1 MTLFVRYGICGAG
14 KIMLFF
20 NSFNNLSFILSIA
33 VVLSSISSTMTA
45 PATEPQWWT
54 NPCSIQTVLLRHG
67 RSPAENQ
74 LRIFIKM
81 LETGVNKKLKA
92 IYPHNADSNQT
103 KNCPKVNPVLR
114 LMTKSSNF
122 SQTSHIFYE
131 SMVELAKLVHKISA
145 IRVETDVK
153 YNTALR
159 KSMYEEVEA
168 NLKSVMCEFN
178 DTLTK
183 FEPIKPKSMRAIKQ
197 IRRSMS
203 HGCSYK
209 LNSLTEL
216 QDVDVDF
223 FKKMKKFFKQSRRIL
238 RQKKRKVF
246 GGKENK
252 KQTKTKNRGKK
263 NLLKHKRTKQ
273 QSAS

>member
-92 IYPHNADSNQT
+92 IYPH
-103 KNCPKVNPVLR
+103 
-114 LMTKSSNF
+114 
-122 SQTSHIFYE
+122 TSHIFYE

-252 KQTKTKNRGKK
+252 KQTKNKNRGKK